1 MEKINENA
9 LELPH
14 DGVVTK
20 LEIQNVSDFLNI
32 FDKLPFKVLSKLE
45 DEVVGKKIRKLEKT
59 ENILSE
65 GGRVTQF
72 NLVGYNKT
80 EVSQGVDEY
89 TVSYR
94 YSAIM

>member
-1 MEKINENA
+1 MEKL

-14 DGVVTK
+14 DGIVTK
-20 LEIQNVSDFLNI
+20 LEIQNVNDFLNI
-32 FDKLPFKVLSKLE
+32 FGKFPFKVLSKLE
-45 DEVVGKKIRKLEKT
+45 EEIVGKKIRKLEKI

-80 EVSQGVDEY
+80 EVFQGVDEY
-89 TVSYR
+89 TVYYR

>member
-1 MEKINENA
+1 MENFNEKL

-14 DGVVTK
+14 DGIVTK
-20 LEIQNVSDFLNI
+20 LEIQNVGDFLNV
-32 FDKLPFKVLSKLE
+32 FDKFPFRVLSKLE
-45 DEVVGKKIRKLEKT
+45 DGVVGKKIRKLEKI

-65 GGRVTQF
+65 SGRVIQF
-72 NLVGYNKT
+72 NIVGYNKT
-80 EVSQGVDEY
+80 GISQGVDEY